1 MADVHF
7 KKHLIHRCMIQRRTD
22 VQNSSG
28 ELIPTWADVGDVNC
42 RFVQKQERIAD
53 PSTGF
58 PMIKEDMLLMD
69 TGEDVIEEDRAVDI
83 IFRSDSSSVDA
94 GPFTIE
100 SLLGRNSTRR
110 HHLSLKLERV
120 E

>member
-7 KKHLIHRCMIQRRTD
+7 KRHLIHQCTVQRRTD
-22 VQNSSG
+22 TQNTSG
-28 ELIPTWADVGDVNC
+28 EPIPAWADVGNVRC

-58 PMIKEDMLLMD
+58 PMLESPILLMD
-69 TGEDVIEEDRAVDI
+69 TGEDVIEEDRIVDI

-94 GPFTIE
+94 GPFSIE
-100 SLLGRNSTRR
+100 SLLGRNSTKR